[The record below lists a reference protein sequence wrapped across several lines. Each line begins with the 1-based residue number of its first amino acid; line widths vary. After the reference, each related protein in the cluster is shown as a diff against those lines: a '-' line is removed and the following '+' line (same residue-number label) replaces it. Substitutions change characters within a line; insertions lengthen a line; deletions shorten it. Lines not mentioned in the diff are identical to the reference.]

1 MKEIF
6 QEYGGILITVVAILS
21 VILVVVA
28 VVGTDGGSAIGKAFS
43 NVINS
48 FIEQANSSIGLS
60 S

>member
-28 VVGTDGGSAIGKAFS
+28 VVGTDANSAIGQAFS

-48 FIEQANSSIGLS
+48 FISQANSSIGL
-60 S
+60 